1 MTGGHAVASKDRPHA
16 LLIDFGGVLTSSV
29 PESFDAFGRS
39 VGLPPGAFVSLLHE
53 DEQAGRL
60 FVDFEEG
67 RSEEAAFERAFVERI
82 DAFYGV
88 EVEPDGFVRGLSAA
102 LQPEAAMLDVLRR
115 VRAAGTPVAIV
126 SNSFGYEAYDGY
138 EIHELADEVV
148 ISGEVGVRKPSR
160 RIFRHAVERLGVSAE
175 GCLFVD
181 DLEINLSGAQRLG
194 MGVFHHRDAPA
205 TVEFLERSFA
215 L

>member
-1 MTGGHAVASKDRPHA
+1 MASEDRPNA

-29 PESFDAFGRS
+29 PDSFDAFGRS

-60 FVDFEEG
+60 FVGFEQG

-82 DAFYGV
+82 EDFYGV
-88 EVEPDGFVRGLSAA
+88 EVEPSGFVKGLSAA
-102 LQPEAAMLDVLRR
+102 LEPDPAMIDVVQR

-126 SNSFGYEAYDGY
+126 SNSFGYDAYEGY
-138 EIHELADEVV
+138 AIHELADEVV

-160 RIFRHAVERLGVSAE
+160 RIFLHALQRLALPAE

-181 DLEINLSGAQRLG
+181 DLELNLSGAERLG
-194 MGVFHHRDAPA
+194 IGVFHHRESPA
-205 TVEFLERSFA
+205 TVAYLKRSFA